1 MIRRTEGN
9 SRARS
14 MVISFLSGFTLLLL
28 ALTVFAVASQAR
40 SLSTQAERTV
50 QTVENLRVVSLA
62 RAEMSIASRIADSS
76 PDQLVVITGALENA
90 TSNLDAVQADIVE
103 RTSEETSTA
112 FAGFR
117 SAVDQQAEVLQDPS
131 ETPEARQSAELA
143 TGETFTTLA
152 DIMRGEQEAAFQD
165 LEADNDLMNLIATIS
180 TFIVA
185 FVVPSAA
192 LFVFQAL
199 RSAPREL
206 RKLRF
211 EHDRLER
218 RSQAMASAVAHES
231 SKLRTAVTN
240 NPDSVSRDF
249 VIRKLNRFEHIA
261 VTNGAPTSI
270 QAEMLDINDLLT
282 EVVDELEVSESVAL
296 IPSPSPI
303 ANTDSV
309 QLRTIGTELITNAVE
324 HGAAPRAVETIQTPT
339 GLEIRVSDG
348 GTGLPRAVV
357 EAIVSEEDFTLRE
370 EARDG
375 RFGYGLLAAR
385 QALEALG
392 GELRYERENGDTT
405 TLIASIPAVLTQGVV
420 QNEELPTAA

>member
-1 MIRRTEGN
+1 
-9 SRARS
+9 
-14 MVISFLSGFTLLLL
+14 
-28 ALTVFAVASQAR
+28 
-40 SLSTQAERTV
+40 
-50 QTVENLRVVSLA
+50 
-62 RAEMSIASRIADSS
+62 
-76 PDQLVVITGALENA
+76 
-90 TSNLDAVQADIVE
+90 
-103 RTSEETSTA
+103 
-112 FAGFR
+112 
-117 SAVDQQAEVLQDPS
+117 
-131 ETPEARQSAELA
+131 
-143 TGETFTTLA
+143 
-152 DIMRGEQEAAFQD
+152 MRGEQEAAFRD

-218 RSQAMASAVAHES
+218 RSQAMASAVADES

-282 EVVDELEVSESVAL
+282 EVVDELEVSELVAL
-296 IPSPSPI
+296 TPSPSPI

-348 GTGLPRAVV
+348 GIGLPQAVV
-357 EAIVSEEDFTLRE
+357 EAIVSEEDFTRRE

-405 TLIASIPAVLTQGVV
+405 TLIASIPAALTQGVV